1 MFKRNRITV
10 SLLVALL
17 CILALSTLAGCA
29 GGNEDTGEIDRIR
42 IALLI
47 EDAAPELRL
56 LFEDFRA
63 GLEEYI
69 GMPVEVIEGATHLV
83 GIEAMRAGNLEL
95 MWGSPFVYLL
105 AGRDMDVYR
114 LAVTNSATAVNKTV
128 FITACDDINSLDD
141 LRGRSFAFINRSS
154 TSGFIYPMYDLM
166 NFFGMTEDE
175 IMVGGLFS
183 AVDFAGNQNAAIM
196 GVIYE
201 HYDAAAVGNL
211 NLQNIIRAGLIDEDA
226 VRIFSSSE
234 IIPFPGYIASGRL
247 SPALREQ
254 ITEFLLAYENEDYFA
269 MRFNNDPTV
278 RFVAPDAQQIKHLM
292 SMTEALGLDL
302 EEQG

>member
-1 MFKRNRITV
+1 MYKKLVCSAILC
-10 SLLVALL
+10 LLAVGLL
-17 CILALSTLAGCA
+17 AACA
-29 GGNEDTGEIDRIR
+29 GGYEGESEIERIR

-47 EDAAPELRL
+47 EDAAPELRG

-63 GLEEYI
+63 AMEEHI

-83 GIEAMRAGNLEL
+83 GIEAMRAGNLEM

-114 LAVTNSATAVNKTV
+114 LAVTDSPTAVNKTV

-141 LRGRSFAFINRSS
+141 LRGRSLAFINRSS

-166 NFFGMTEDE
+166 NHFGMTQDE

-196 GVIYE
+196 GVIHG

-211 NLQNIIRAGLIDEDA
+211 NLQNVIRSGLISEGD
-226 VRIFSSSE
+226 VRVFASSE
-234 IIPFPGYIASGRL
+234 VIPFPGYIASGRL
-247 SPALREQ
+247 SYELRVK
-254 ITEFLLAYENEDYFA
+254 ITEFLLAYENEEYFA
-269 MRFNNDPTV
+269 SRFNNDPSV
-278 RFVAPDAQQIKHLM
+278 RFVAPDVQQIEHLR
-292 SMTEALGLDL
+292 SMVEALGIDL

>member
-1 MFKRNRITV
+1 M
-10 SLLVALL
+10 
-17 CILALSTLAGCA
+17 LALGVLAACA
-29 GGNEDTGEIDRIR
+29 GGSEGNGEVDRLR
-42 IALLI
+42 IALLV
-47 EDAAPELRL
+47 EDAAPELRVE
-56 LFEDFRA
+56 FEDFRV
-63 GLEEYI
+63 GLEEHI
-69 GMPVEVIEGATHLV
+69 GMPVEIIEGATHLV
-83 GIEAMRAGNLEL
+83 GIEAMRAGNLEM

-114 LAVTNSATAVNKTV
+114 LAVTSSPTAVNKTV
-128 FITACDDINSLDD
+128 FITTRDDILGFED
-141 LRGRSFAFINRSS
+141 LRGRSFAFINRAS

-196 GVIYE
+196 GVVHG

-211 NLQNIIRAGLIDEDA
+211 NLQTIIRSGLIAEDD
-226 VRIFSSSE
+226 VRVFESSE

-247 SPALREQ
+247 SPELRGQ
-254 ITEFLLAYENEDYFA
+254 ITEFLLGYANEDYFA

-278 RFVAPDAQQIKHLM
+278 RFVEPDVRQIEHLR
-292 SMTEALGLDL
+292 SMVEALGVSL
-302 EEQG
+302 EDQG